1 MSARGSAAGNHR
13 GLPRKTWYFT
23 FDLQASDA
31 GVESQLEAFES
42 SPFRR
47 NSLKTASIISFSR
60 SADGSPDIRGFI
72 SGKTMWQST
81 VQAWL
86 TDPALSKLQLRPI
99 SDRFNDEFIVS
110 FLADSELPGRRIRMD
125 TMNPSGA
132 PRVRGGGRPRT
143 RPLVGCEVGATC
155 AAATALHAGA
165 GAVTAAG
172 GVSDVGAAAGVASAA
187 LGAGARSPRCDVA
200 AGAGTGAPAPTAVV
214 RDRGVCPSP
223 SDAGGGRRSG
233 NPGQVATPTSLPRPP
248 PPPPPPSPP
257 AAADP
262 VAAGGAACFG
272 GGAGPDSS
280 AAVPRPGDAGM
291 PPAGMGVKGL
301 TSGASPG
308 TSSPWRSAAAAGGG
322 ATKLV
327 LAAQVGARAGGST
340 PPSLAAGPGDA
351 AGLPRQTPAGADLP
365 CPYAQCASSTSWP
378 AALDFSPIGFRYGTS
393 TQYAQLQPVGSYM
406 AHFPYGTPAPAQYF
420 YPPWVPGIG
429 HVRQSESS
437 QAASNEVSS
446 SCRQRKIRKLL
457 TPADADVQTRLVEME
472 ELCTKLTANLSKE
485 TKRAEQERARAEQ
498 ERALRKEQTK
508 RAGHEAK
515 RADREAGR
523 AKAAETKAEDRRKA
537 ADAWRKKAE
546 RARDKLADCRVGP
559 P

>member
-1 MSARGSAAGNHR
+1 
-13 GLPRKTWYFT
+13 
-23 FDLQASDA
+23 
-31 GVESQLEAFES
+31 
-42 SPFRR
+42 
-47 NSLKTASIISFSR
+47 
-60 SADGSPDIRGFI
+60 
-72 SGKTMWQST
+72 MWQKT
-81 VQAWL
+81 VQTWL
-86 TDPALSKLQLRPI
+86 TDPAISNLQLHPI
-99 SDRFNDEFIVS
+99 ADRFNDPKILL
-110 FLADSELPGRRIRMD
+110 FLADSTLPMGLRLRMD
-125 TMNPSGA
+125 TMGPSDA

-172 GVSDVGAAAGVASAA
+172 GVSDAGAAAGAASAA
-187 LGAGARSPRCDVA
+187 LGAGARSPRGDVEAGAGARSPRCDVA

-291 PPAGMGVKGL
+291 PPAGMGVKCL
-301 TSGASPG
+301 TAEASPG

-340 PPSLAAGPGDA
+340 PPSLAAAAGPCDA